1 MHRFFAPAEP
11 ALEQPDRPSQMVQE
25 RTVSTPRGQ
34 HVQVT
39 LERVSTGGTRHQAQF
54 ERASTGPMSGAER
67 MKKQRARCSLFP
79 ETQASARE
87 KDAERVAARR
97 TAAGERMDV
106 DEEAEPAAWS
116 TTELTEHT
124 LQMRRVK
131 EIWREHPQLEVSQ
144 LDVAAEHALMLE
156 EQVHTAFKDGCHCPC
171 HMCNHEDEVGWW
183 ATEHAVRY
191 HDTRFWHHANCSC
204 GECWALNE

>member
-11 ALEQPDRPSQMVQE
+11 VLEQPDRPSQLVQE
-25 RTVSTPRGQ
+25 IPVSTPRGQ
-34 HVQVT
+34 HVQVS
-39 LERVSTGGTRHQAQF
+39 LERISTDGTRHQAQF

-156 EQVHTAFKDGCHCPC
+156 EQVHTDFKDGCHCPC
-171 HMCNHEDEVGWW
+171 YMCNHEDDVGWW

>member
-1 MHRFFAPAEP
+1 M
-11 ALEQPDRPSQMVQE
+11 
-25 RTVSTPRGQ
+25 STPRGQ
-34 HVQVT
+34 HVQVS
-39 LERVSTGGTRHQAQF
+39 LERISTGGTRHQAQF
-54 ERASTGPMSGAER
+54 ERASTGPMSGEER
-67 MKKQRARCSLFP
+67 MKKQRARCLFP

-144 LDVAAEHALMLE
+144 LDVAAEQACLDTGGVSAHRFQRWMPLPMLHV
-156 EQVHTAFKDGCHCPC
+156 Q
-171 HMCNHEDEVGWW
+171 
-183 ATEHAVRY
+183 
-191 HDTRFWHHANCSC
+191 S
-204 GECWALNE
+204 